1 MHKLIKLFYFTLFI
15 WLVSFQYVFSQS
27 INRDILKQAL
37 ATATEDSV
45 KLRLLVELGNGD
57 NYSDREE
64 LIEYNRQALQ
74 YEMSKHQR
82 AEILNRIGYAQWQ
95 LGNYEEAISVYS
107 EALVYFKELN
117 DSTFLGRIYNNIA
130 TANWGLGDNLEA
142 LKNYQLSLQ
151 IRRAINDKRGISLV
165 LNNIGKLYQELGLFD
180 KAFIMHKEALQLSTE
195 IDDINAIAY
204 SYSNIGDCYEN
215 FNDLE
220 NALINFKEGF
230 NVLYQVDKRN
240 RSNSYFSSKIG
251 GVYFKLNKP
260 DSALYYNRKALDYA
274 YRISNKNRI
283 ALAEHKL
290 GNVFL
295 ELNQIDSAEYYFG
308 KSYVTAIEKGYKVLT
323 KDNLYS
329 LAKVKEKRGNSI
341 EAFELFKKASALN
354 DSIYTEDVVAKIA
367 DIQVKYVN
375 AQQEQENALLRKNNE
390 IQEIIIRQQRT
401 FTLFLIVVA
410 LLIFITLFFI
420 NKSRASIKKLNKQ
433 LEKSEKELKKA
444 NAEKDKFFAIISHDL
459 KSPFNG
465 LLGLT
470 EVLESKYDALPQE
483 EVKQLITLLKQTAR
497 NSYSL
502 LEDLLQWSRIQIKS
516 MEYKPEVFN
525 MATKTEKVIQTLDT
539 SIKNKNINLENKITS
554 DTFVFADEKSAEAV
568 LRNLISN
575 AIKFTNNGGNITLEA
590 KEKDKEFI
598 FSVSDNGI
606 GMAKNTIDK
615 LFSITEKISVRGTNN
630 EMGTGL
636 GLVLCKEF
644 IEKNNGRIWVESE
657 VGKGS
662 NFYFSLPGK

>member
-1 MHKLIKLFYFTLFI
+1 MYDLIKLFPFTLFI
-15 WLVSFQYVFSQS
+15 WLASFQGVFSQS
-27 INRDILKQAL
+27 INSDSLKQVL
-37 ATATEDSV
+37 ANATEDSV
-45 KLRLLVELGNGD
+45 KVKVLIELGNGD

-64 LIEYNRQALQ
+64 LIGYYRQALEF
-74 YEMSKHQR
+74 EMSEHQR
-82 AEILNRIGYAQWQ
+82 AEILNKIGYAHWQ

-107 EALVYFKELN
+107 EALDYFQEIN
-117 DSTFLGRIYNNIA
+117 DSTFLGLIYNNIA

-151 IRRAINDKRGISLV
+151 IRREINDKRGVSLV

-180 KAFIMHKEALQLSTE
+180 KAFIMHKEALELSTE
-195 IDDINAIAY
+195 IDDVNVIAY
-204 SYSNIGDCYEN
+204 SYANIGDCYEN
-215 FNDLE
+215 FDDLE
-220 NALINFKEGF
+220 NALTNFKKGF
-230 NVLYQVDKRN
+230 NVLYRVDKRN
-240 RSNSYFSSKIG
+240 RSNSYFSSRIG

-274 YRISNKNRI
+274 NRINNKNRI
-283 ALAEHKL
+283 ALAQYHL
-290 GNVFL
+290 GTIFF
-295 ELNQIDSAEYYFG
+295 EINQIDSAEFYFE
-308 KSYVTAIEKGYKVLT
+308 KSYDTAIEKGYTVLT
-323 KDNLYS
+323 KDNLFS
-329 LAKVKEKRGNSI
+329 LANVKEKRGNTI
-341 EAFELFKKASALN
+341 EAFQLFKNASALN

-390 IQEIIIRQQRT
+390 IQEITIHQQRT
-401 FTLFLIVVA
+401 FTLFLIVIA
-410 LLIFITLFFI
+410 LLIIITLFFI
-420 NKSRASIKKLNKQ
+420 NKSRTSIKKLNKQ
-433 LEKSEKELKKA
+433 LEKSEKELKQA

-470 EVLESKYDALPQE
+470 EVLESKYDSLPQE
-483 EVKQLITLLKQTAR
+483 EVKHLLSLLRQTAK

-502 LEDLLQWSRIQIKS
+502 LEDLLQWSRIQIES

-525 MATKTEKVIQTLDT
+525 MSTKTEKVIQTLDT
-539 SIKNKNINLENKITS
+539 SIKNKNINLENRINN

-590 KEKDKEFI
+590 IEKDTEYI
-598 FSVSDNGI
+598 FSVCDNGI
-606 GMAKNTIDK
+606 GMAKNTVDK
-615 LFSITEKISVRGTNN
+615 LFSITEKISVPGTNN

-644 IEKNNGRIWVESE
+644 IEKNNGKIWVESE
-657 VGKGS
+657 IDKGS
-662 NFYFSLPGK
+662 TFYFTLPRK